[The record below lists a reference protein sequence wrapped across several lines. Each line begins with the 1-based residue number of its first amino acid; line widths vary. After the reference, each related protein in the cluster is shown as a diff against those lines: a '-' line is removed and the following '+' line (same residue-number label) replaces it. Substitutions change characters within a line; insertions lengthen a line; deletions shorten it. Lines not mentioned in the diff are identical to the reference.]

1 MDVFELI
8 DAVGAEIAANRAVA
22 RVDGERVVVAKVIGD
37 KMVLTAEGEE
47 LAKVV
52 KPAPAPAPKA
62 TKTAK
67 SKTTKAAATPKSDE

>member
-1 MDVFELI
+1 
-8 DAVGAEIAANRAVA
+8 
-22 RVDGERVVVAKVIGD
+22 VVVAKVIGD

-62 TKTAK
+62 TKTTK